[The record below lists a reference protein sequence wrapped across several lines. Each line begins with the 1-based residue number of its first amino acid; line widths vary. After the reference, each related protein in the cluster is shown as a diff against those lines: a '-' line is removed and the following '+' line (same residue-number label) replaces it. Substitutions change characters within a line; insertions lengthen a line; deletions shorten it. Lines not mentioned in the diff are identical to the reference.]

1 MGMLIMILNYFVIK
15 DLVNELSEK
24 LFVKNV
30 ILISTEDQ
38 DQSRIDSIMLLKQ
51 MSKNIL
57 KISAILN
64 EKILLK
70 SIWKMDEIPTLFV
83 VIGSQSSKFLSKV
96 STFL

>member
-1 MGMLIMILNYFVIK
+1 MILNHFVFK